1 MECKEVDGK
10 LIITIPLNKTGT
22 LSSTGKT
29 HNYAT
34 SGGNVATTIQ
44 REGKVLKVGV
54 NAFTVVPKAERVAV
68 PA

>member
-1 MECKEVDGK
+1 MDCIEKDGK
-10 LIITIPLNKTGT
+10 LIITIPLNKDGV

-34 SGGNVATTIQ
+34 SGGNIATTIQ
-44 REGKVLKVGV
+44 RNGKVLKVGV
-54 NAFTVVPKAERVAV
+54 NAFTVVPKAERVPV